1 MSKSSVHV
9 RSFFLDLRKKFG
21 ISGARAVRKTV
32 KTLGSTILHV
42 AQLTKFNF
50 VYALL
55 LNPLI
60 IVRSKTSTVLL
71 TSLGIIYS
79 YQSSVLE
86 LPLGISIQ
94 QASIVNSLLGV
105 LFALCHQRRKDLT
118 ERTYYYL

>member
-21 ISGARAVRKTV
+21 ISGARAVRKAV

-50 VYALL
+50 VYPLL

-118 ERTYYYL
+118 ERI